1 MLTRDKIVM
10 GRWKEY
16 QIEQDE
22 QIARGYIAPE
32 RGKKYLCSSHYSD
45 EFLKEYIDENGTD
58 GVCSYCGKHAKV
70 LDLSDF
76 VEHVGGNLA
85 DWLEDVDNAGLF
97 LENFL
102 GSDDDDDDEIPGFKK
117 VGGYIAPSDAD
128 YYESNEEVMEDFDL
142 ISNNNALN
150 IDLSECLYMERKIR
164 RDPTTMMLSDELS
177 LMWSEFCRLVKGERR
192 FTFFKSPMFEN
203 AHPSRSDN
211 GLFDILTELGGVIRA
226 AEGII
231 PAGTILFRCRP
242 ADEKE
247 KVTEFKDI
255 TAPPVEFAKANRLS
269 PVGISMFYGSYDK
282 ATPLREVLN
291 YCDDKPLYYTGR
303 FHTTQELSVVDL
315 SSLKCSFWMPKYWQ
329 ETLFLIRFHREI
341 SKPLKKGD
349 TEVEYVPPQ
358 IFTEYLRYLCR
369 NSQDKPYDG
378 IVYRSSLTG
387 EKNVALF
394 YDNKTSEQILEL
406 EEITKKEK

>member
-177 LMWSEFCRLVKGERR
+177 LM
-192 FTFFKSPMFEN
+192 
-203 AHPSRSDN
+203 
-211 GLFDILTELGGVIRA
+211 
-226 AEGII
+226 
-231 PAGTILFRCRP
+231 
-242 ADEKE
+242 
-247 KVTEFKDI
+247 
-255 TAPPVEFAKANRLS
+255 
-269 PVGISMFYGSYDK
+269 
-282 ATPLREVLN
+282 
-291 YCDDKPLYYTGR
+291 
-303 FHTTQELSVVDL
+303 
-315 SSLKCSFWMPKYWQ
+315 
-329 ETLFLIRFHREI
+329 
-341 SKPLKKGD
+341 
-349 TEVEYVPPQ
+349 
-358 IFTEYLRYLCR
+358 
-369 NSQDKPYDG
+369 
-378 IVYRSSLTG
+378 
-387 EKNVALF
+387 
-394 YDNKTSEQILEL
+394 
-406 EEITKKEK
+406 

>member
-1 MLTRDKIVM
+1 M

-16 QIEQDE
+16 QIEQEE
-22 QIARGYIAPE
+22 QVARGYIAPE
-32 RGKKYLCSSHYSD
+32 RGKKHLCSNHYSD
-45 EFLKEYIDENGTD
+45 EFLKEYIKSNGVD
-58 GVCSYCGKHAKV
+58 GKCSYCGKHTKV

-76 VEHVGGNLA
+76 IEHVGGKLA
-85 DWLEDVDNAGLF
+85 DALEDVDNAGLYTEKAF
-97 LENFL
+97 Y
-102 GSDDDDDDEIPGFKK
+102 DDDNEEIPGYQRA
-117 VGGYIAPSDAD
+117 GGYIAPDDAE
-128 YYESNEEVMEDFDL
+128 YYDTNEEVMEDFSLVSDNDRL
-142 ISNNNALN
+142 NA
-150 IDLSECLYMERKIR
+150 DLSGCLYMERKIR

-177 LMWSEFCRLVKGERR
+177 LMWTEFCRLVKGVRR

-226 AEGII
+226 AEGRI
-231 PAGTILFRCRP
+231 PTGTKLYRCRP
-242 ADEKE
+242 AEKKE

-255 TAPPVEFAKANRLS
+255 TAPPVVAAKANRLS

-291 YCDDKPLYYTGR
+291 YCDDKPFYYTGR
-303 FHTTQELSVVDL
+303 FNTTQELSVVDL
-315 SSLKCSFWMPKYWQ
+315 SSLKCSFWMPKFWQ
-329 ETLFLIRFHREI
+329 EKLFLMHFHREI
-341 SKPLKKGD
+341 SKPLKEND
-349 TEVEYVPPQ
+349 TEVEYVPSQ

-369 NSQDKPYDG
+369 NSQDRPYDG

-406 EEITKKEK
+406 DRITKKKK

>member
-1 MLTRDKIVM
+1 M

-16 QIEQDE
+16 QIEQEE
-22 QIARGYIAPE
+22 QIARGYIAPK
-32 RGKKYLCSSHYSD
+32 RGKKCLCSSHYSD
-45 EFLKEYIDENGTD
+45 EFLKDYIKANGIH
-58 GVCSYCGKHAKV
+58 GVCSYCGKHTKV

-76 VEHVGGNLA
+76 IEHVGGKLA
-85 DWLEDVDNAGLF
+85 EALEDVDNAGLYTEKAF
-97 LENFL
+97 Y
-102 GSDDDDDDEIPGFKK
+102 DDDNEENPGYQRA
-117 VGGYIAPSDAD
+117 GGYIAPDDAE
-128 YYESNEEVMEDFDL
+128 YYDTNEEVMEDFSLVSDNDRL
-142 ISNNNALN
+142 NA
-150 IDLSECLYMERKIR
+150 DLSGCLYMERKIR

-177 LMWSEFCRLVKGERR
+177 FMWSEFCRLVKGVRR

-226 AEGII
+226 AEGRI
-231 PAGTILFRCRP
+231 PTGTKLYRCRP
-242 ADEKE
+242 AEEKE
-247 KVTEFKDI
+247 KVTDFKDI
-255 TAPPVEFAKANRLS
+255 TAPPMVAAKANRLS

-315 SSLKCSFWMPKYWQ
+315 SSLKCSFWMPRFWQ
-329 ETLFLIRFHREI
+329 ETLFLIHFHREI
-341 SKPLKKGD
+341 SKPLKEND
-349 TEVEYVPPQ
+349 TEVEYVPSQ
-358 IFTEYLRYLCR
+358 IFTEYLRYLCK
-369 NSQDKPYDG
+369 NSQDRPYDG
-378 IVYRSSLTG
+378 IVYSSSLTG

-406 EEITKKEK
+406 DKITKKTK